1 MLEEIEKGE
10 KILQWLEEWSLWV
23 YEASKKHILNII
35 DCYGITWACTHPNG
49 WWITRNT
56 KQISK
61 KFHFISYN
69 VNSCEEGSSHYF
81 LVAAVHSLQCA
92 SNQGVSPK
100 VSKGAGI
107 SFQLKIFL
115 NNMGLCVTFC
125 AMLHFLLVEFTN
137 FFCEQYDTLKKIP
150 LAIMRWV

>member
-61 KFHFISYN
+61 KFHFI
-69 VNSCEEGSSHYF
+69 NSLQEENNWKVKREGSWGYYECSHAHKLWTKGEGSVQRSLWNTVSWYNLLQYQRGEALIPIKNILPSYIGRGF
-81 LVAAVHSLQCA
+81 LQC
-92 SNQGVSPK
+92 Q
-100 VSKGAGI
+100 
-107 SFQLKIFL
+107 
-115 NNMGLCVTFC
+115 
-125 AMLHFLLVEFTN
+125 
-137 FFCEQYDTLKKIP
+137 
-150 LAIMRWV
+150 